1 MAINRDVKSIDCF
14 IARKSCSVVQLYT
27 QSRATRK
34 EILVSNDFAQ
44 KMCGEKVLS
53 TKEFLYF
60 CVLLC
65 LVGLDEELGHAIL
78 FKAFLC
84 HVSFSF
90 DFIIIRKADF
100 FEED

>member
-1 MAINRDVKSIDCF
+1 MLMAINRDVKSICF
-14 IARKSCSVVQLYT
+14 IARKKVVQLFNCT
-27 QSRATRK
+27 HSQEPPGK
-34 EILVSNDFAQ
+34 EFSFPMILHKN
-44 KMCGEKVLS
+44 EKVFS

-65 LVGLDEELGHAIL
+65 LVGLDKELGHAIL

-100 FEED
+100 LCDED